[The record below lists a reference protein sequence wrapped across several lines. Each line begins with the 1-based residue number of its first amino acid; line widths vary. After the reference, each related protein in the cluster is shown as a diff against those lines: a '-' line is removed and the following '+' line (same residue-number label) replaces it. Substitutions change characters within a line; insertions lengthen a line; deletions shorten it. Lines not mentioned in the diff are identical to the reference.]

1 LRKKI
6 TRPLGLLAFR
16 ASLGHAERRK
26 PTSVTERDDSDA
38 RRMARIKTTARIVL
52 GVASAVFVGYACYDL
67 AKRWEH
73 GRVTLEWPWL
83 ALSAVPL
90 VLGAVVLAVGW
101 KWIME
106 RLVGRPVPLVPSLT
120 LHFESQMARYTP
132 GKVGMPLVRM
142 AGAAQLGVPAAL
154 AGYSVLVE
162 SISLVAVGG
171 TVGFSVLV
179 LTTGGAGGVLAAFGR
194 FGVLGLVAFV
204 LVALVLVFVDRVR
217 LPAVVVRVMKAQ
229 GVGPLVPRR
238 GPVAHALYWLTW
250 ALHGYCAA
258 RAVGISSSHALYGA
272 GLYVLGPIAGIL
284 ALATPSGIGVREAVM
299 SMGLAPLVGPAPALA
314 AAIVSRATSLVVD
327 GLVWAFGRWLVRTAR

>member
-1 LRKKI
+1 MK
-6 TRPLGLLAFR
+6 R
-16 ASLGHAERRK
+16 AEK
-26 PTSVTERDDSDA
+26 QPVNEQRDTDA
-38 RRMARIKTTARIVL
+38 RRLARLKTTARIVL
-52 GVASAVFVGYACYDL
+52 GAASAVFVGYACYDL

-73 GRVTLEWPWL
+73 GRVTLDWVWL
-83 ALSAVPL
+83 AASGFPL
-90 VLGAVVLAVGW
+90 VLGAFVLAIGW

-106 RLVGRPVPLVPSLT
+106 RLVGHVVPVVPSLT

-171 TVGFSVLV
+171 AVGFSVLV

-194 FGVLGLVAFV
+194 VGVLGLVAFV
-204 LVALVLVFVDRVR
+204 LVALVLVFVDRAR
-217 LPAVVVRVMKAQ
+217 LPGAVVRIMKAH
-229 GVGPLVPRR
+229 GNGPLVPRR
-238 GPVAHALYWLTW
+238 GPIAHALYWLTW

-258 RAVGISSSHALYGA
+258 RAVGISSIHAVYGS

-299 SMGLAPLVGPAPALA
+299 SMGLSPVVGPAPALA
-314 AAIVSRATSLVVD
+314 AAIVSRAASLLID
-327 GLVWAFGRWLVRTAR
+327 GLVWAFGRWLVRQA